1 MDSDPNDYNTTI
13 VYLFIYFNFKLRV
26 ERKECSSPIC
36 LWGVQTDD

>member
-1 MDSDPNDYNTTI
+1 MFYNLW
-13 VYLFIYFNFKLRV
+13 VGFYLFIYFNFKLRV